1 MAQDERALL
10 EMNDIRKEFPGVLAL
25 DGAHIQVRAGEVHII
40 AGENGAGKSTL
51 MKILAG
57 AYQRDG
63 GSVRLDGREL
73 GHPTP
78 RQAQALGISIIYQEL
93 NLVPYLS
100 VAENIFLGRE
110 PMSAVVPGKVDWTAL
125 RRRAQDILDSLRVD
139 LDARAVVRDLGIA
152 QQQMVEVAKALSVQS
167 RIIIMDEPT
176 AALTTQEI
184 DNLFR
189 IIREVR
195 GQGVAIIYISHRLE
209 EFEQIGDRVTV
220 MRDGRT
226 IATLGIQGTSLNE
239 LIRLMVGR
247 ELSEYYP
254 KAAVPRGE
262 ELLCVEG
269 LGRSGAIRDV
279 SFALHAGEVLGLS
292 GLMGAG
298 RTEVARAIFGLDPL
312 DQGRVSVR
320 GRPVRLRSPREAI
333 KAGIGFV
340 TEDRKGQGLVLS
352 LPVGANITLASLGL
366 FTRWAHLNLG
376 RERTAV
382 AEFMQKL
389 RIRAAG
395 AEQKTMDLSG
405 GNQQKTVLAKWLLS
419 KARIFL
425 FDEPTRGIDV
435 GAKTEVY
442 ALMNELTQ
450 AGAGI
455 LLISSEM
462 PELLGM
468 CDRILVMR
476 RGAIAGEL
484 SRADATQE
492 RILSLATLGAA

>member
-1 MAQDERALL
+1 MAAIV
-10 EMNDIRKEFPGVLAL
+10 EMQDIRKEFPGVLAL
-25 DGAHIQVRAGEVHII
+25 DGAHIDVREGEVHIV

-57 AYQRDG
+57 AYRRDG
-63 GSVRLDGREL
+63 GSVRLEGREL
-73 GHPTP
+73 AHPSP
-78 RQAQALGISIIYQEL
+78 KEAQDLGISIIYQEL

-110 PMSAVVPGKVDWTAL
+110 PMSRRVPGKVDWKAL
-125 RRRAQDILDSLRVD
+125 RSQAQQILDSLRVR
-139 LDARAVVRDLGIA
+139 LDARAIVRDLGIA

-167 RIIIMDEPT
+167 KVIIMDEPT
-176 AALTTQEI
+176 AALTSQEI
-184 DNLFR
+184 ENLFR
-189 IIREVR
+189 IIREVKAK
-195 GQGVAIIYISHRLE
+195 GVAIIYISHRLE

-226 IATLGIQGTSLNE
+226 IATRAIAETGLDD

-247 ELSEYYP
+247 ELSDYYP
-254 KAAVPRGE
+254 KVEVPRGA
-262 ELLCVEG
+262 ELLRAEG
-269 LGRSGAIRDV
+269 LGRDSAIRDV
-279 SFALHAGEVLGLS
+279 SFTLHEGEILGLS

-298 RTEVARAIFGLDPL
+298 RTEVARMIFGVDPMDRGAL
-312 DQGRVSVR
+312 WVR
-320 GRPVRLRSPREAI
+320 GRKASLGSPRDAI

-366 FTRWAHLNLG
+366 FTRGGHLDLG
-376 RERTAV
+376 RERQAV
-382 AEFMQKL
+382 AEYIRKL
-389 RIRAAG
+389 GIRASS
-395 AEQKTMDLSG
+395 AEQKTLDLSG
-405 GNQQKTVLAKWLLS
+405 GNQQKAVLAKWLLS

-442 ALMNELTQ
+442 SLMNELVR

-468 CDRILVMR
+468 SDRILVMR
-476 RGAIAGEL
+476 RGTIAGEL
-484 SRADATQE
+484 SRAEATQE
-492 RILSLATLGAA
+492 RILFLATLGAA